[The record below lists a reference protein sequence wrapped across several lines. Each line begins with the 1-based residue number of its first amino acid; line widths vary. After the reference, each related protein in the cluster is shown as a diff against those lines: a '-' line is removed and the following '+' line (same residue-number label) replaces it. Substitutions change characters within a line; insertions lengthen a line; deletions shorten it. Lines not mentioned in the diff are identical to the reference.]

1 MYNIGR
7 SSSFTITITIP
18 ILTPQLKQLQGWQ
31 FHLPQ
36 SERSSYNQN

>member
-7 SSSFTITITIP
+7 SSSFTITIP
-18 ILTPQLKQLQGWQ
+18 ILTLQLKQLQGWQ